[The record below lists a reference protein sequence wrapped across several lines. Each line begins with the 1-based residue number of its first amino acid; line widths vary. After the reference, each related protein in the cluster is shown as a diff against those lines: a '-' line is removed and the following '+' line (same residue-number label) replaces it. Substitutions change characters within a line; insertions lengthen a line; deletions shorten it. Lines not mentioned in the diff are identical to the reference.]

1 MFEEGIGA
9 LALLGLTLGLRHGF
23 DWDHIAAITDI
34 TSSTV
39 TVTEARE
46 AGLPPEAAGSGPGAA
61 LALEMENKRWR
72 GMRAGFFYAELYA
85 LGHAIVV
92 VALGL
97 LAIWASA
104 VLPDWIDPVME
115 RVVGVTLLFL
125 GVWIFYSLWRY
136 GRSFRLQSR
145 WMVIF
150 GLVNRGWARLKS
162 RLSGEQIAHS
172 HEPQQYG
179 ARTSLAIGMIHGI
192 GAETGSQALLLAAA
206 AGATTALTGTVMLFS
221 FVIGLVLSNTLVA
234 AFAIF
239 GFVSAV
245 VKRNIYFGVGVLA
258 GIFSLI
264 VGAFFV
270 TGMGSDLPDLQEVLN
285 GIFGGIAG
293 PQAP

>member
-1 MFEEGIGA
+1 M
-9 LALLGLTLGLRHGF
+9 
-23 DWDHIAAITDI
+23 
-34 TSSTV
+34 
-39 TVTEARE
+39 
-46 AGLPPEAAGSGPGAA
+46 
-61 LALEMENKRWR
+61 EMENKRWR
-72 GMRAGFFYAELYA
+72 EMRTGFFYAELYA
-85 LGHAIVV
+85 LGHAAVV
-92 VALGL
+92 VVLGL

-115 RVVGVTLLFL
+115 RIVGVTLLFL

-150 GLVNRGWARLKS
+150 GMVNRGWALLKS

-221 FVIGLVLSNTLVA
+221 FVVGLVLSNTLVA
-234 AFAIF
+234 VFSTF
-239 GFVSAV
+239 GFVSAG
-245 VKRNIYFGVGVLA
+245 VKKNIYFVVGVLA
-258 GIFSLI
+258 GVFSLV

-270 TGMGSDLPDLQEVLN
+270 TGMGAGLPDLQEAVNAIL
-285 GIFGGIAG
+285 GAG
-293 PQAP
+293 AGS

>member
-1 MFEEGIGA
+1 MFEQGIGA
-9 LALLGLTLGLRHGF
+9 LVLLGLTLGLRHGI

-34 TSSTV
+34 TGSTV
-39 TVTEARE
+39 TVAEARE
-46 AGLPPEAAGSGPGAA
+46 AGLPPEAPGSGPGAA
-61 LALEMENKRWR
+61 LAMEMENKRWR
-72 GMRAGFFYAELYA
+72 EMRTGFFYAELYA
-85 LGHAIVV
+85 VGHAVVV

-104 VLPDWIDPVME
+104 VLPDWIDPLME

-150 GLVNRGWARLKS
+150 GLVNRGWARVKS

-221 FVIGLVLSNTLVA
+221 FVIGLMLSNTLVA
-234 AFAIF
+234 AFATF
-239 GFVSAV
+239 GFVSAG
-245 VKRNIYFGVGVLA
+245 VKRNIYFAVGVLA

-270 TGMGSDLPDLQEVLN
+270 TGMGSDLPDLQEALN
-285 GIFGGIAG
+285 GIFGSIAG
-293 PQAP
+293 SQAS